1 VSWNDVVVIK
11 MRVLLMGA
19 SNLAA
24 HFPQHFMLKVN
35 DLVLQGCLLP
45 QVLPMLGSLSF
56 ACNAL

>member
-24 HFPQHFMLKVN
+24 HLPQHFILKVN
-35 DLVLQGCLLP
+35 DLILQECLLP
-45 QVLPMLGSLSF
+45 QVLPMLGSLYF
-56 ACNAL
+56 TRNAL